1 MEPTLV
7 RKSRNGT
14 TVVFMH
20 GVLSSIEGAWFSP
33 RGGFWPRLLCD
44 DTLLSDVGVYLF
56 GYRADVFAGTYSL
69 DDAVDSMREYF
80 RLDSIW
86 LEKQLIFVCHSMG
99 GILARRFLVSEQ
111 AEIIHSMLVRLT
123 HTPPRGSVCL

>member
-7 RKSRNGT
+7 RKSRNGI
-14 TVVFMH
+14 TVVFVH

-56 GYRADVFAGTYSL
+56 GYRADVFAGNTPSTVAYPVVPGAAIYSGC
-69 DDAVDSMREYF
+69 S
-80 RLDSIW
+80 
-86 LEKQLIFVCHSMG
+86 
-99 GILARRFLVSEQ
+99 VSE
-111 AEIIHSMLVRLT
+111 A
-123 HTPPRGSVCL
+123 